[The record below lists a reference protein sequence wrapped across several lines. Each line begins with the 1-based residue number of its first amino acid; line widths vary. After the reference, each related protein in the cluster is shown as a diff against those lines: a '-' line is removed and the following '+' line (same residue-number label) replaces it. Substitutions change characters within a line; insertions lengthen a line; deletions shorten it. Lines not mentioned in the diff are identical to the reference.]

1 MKKLLLVTAM
11 LLSIGYAK
19 AQDVV
24 DDFNVGPY
32 EVYYK
37 GQGDVNFRQN

>member
-24 DDFNVGPY
+24 DDFNVEPY
-32 EVYYK
+32 EI
-37 GQGDVNFRQN
+37 N